1 MLLANELKELPTV
14 NVAEVAITGVCLSM
28 FSRKTSETE
37 SGAKCKV
44 ENVGSYQS
52 TKPSPSFNSVAAVVD
67 TSLTAPLTR
76 ARSAMASVSIIS
88 SSAVS
93 DCTIA
98 CALSLTFR
106 IGDSNDCGIS
116 SRRPCEPSSLRTLS
130 P

>member
-37 SGAKCKV
+37 SGAKCSV

-52 TKPSPSFNSVAAVVD
+52 TKPSPSFNSVAAVVE
-67 TSLTAPLTR
+67 TSFTAPFTR
-76 ARSAMASVSIIS
+76 ARSAIASVSIIS
-88 SSAVS
+88 SSAERYCV
-93 DCTIA
+93 IA
-98 CALSLTFR
+98 WALSLTFR
-106 IGDSNDCGIS
+106 IGDSSDCGIC